1 MLLWSIFVSLFW
13 LLQSR
18 ASCFSA
24 HALCPQS
31 TWKIVDA
38 TAAPGNKTSHLAAM
52 VDEKLGGRVI
62 AVDRDPGRFKVLQKT
77 LTSACVASKVNA
89 RCADFL
95 QMRADRDKSLRGV
108 DAILLDPSCS
118 GSGTSL
124 SRRDNLLDDR
134 NQGEDAERLAR
145 LASFQLAAL
154 KHALN
159 YFPSCRRIVYS
170 TCSIHPIENESVVS
184 KALSLAHSRG
194 YRLALPSES
203 PLRSWPRRGQRGH
216 GLSDEDAAQCLRVDA
231 KEDQTDGFFVAVFER
246 DADHQEGGT
255 LGSPPHPPGAP
266 GAQLSG
272 GASAAPRRRERRRNQ
287 RKYIFRESMLTLQ
300 SFGIGGRSLKRI
312 FTLIEH

>member
-1 MLLWSIFVSLFW
+1 MI
-13 LLQSR
+13 
-18 ASCFSA
+18 
-24 HALCPQS
+24 
-31 TWKIVDA
+31 
-38 TAAPGNKTSHLAAM
+38 
-52 VDEKLGGRVI
+52 DEKLGGRVI

-77 LTSACVASKVNA
+77 LNSACVASKVKT
-89 RCADFL
+89 RCTDFL
-95 QMRADRDKSLRGV
+95 QMRADKDKSLSDV

-134 NQGEDAERLAR
+134 NEGGDAERLRR
-145 LASFQLAAL
+145 LATFQLAAL

-159 YFPSCRRIVYS
+159 YFPSCHRIVYS

-194 YRLALPSES
+194 YRLALPPES
-203 PLRSWPRRGQRGH
+203 PLRSWPRRGERGH

-246 DADHQEGGT
+246 DGHQGGN
-255 LGSPPHPPGAP
+255 GGALNFSRP
-266 GAQLSG
+266 SSASRAQLSV
-272 GASAAPRRRERRRNQ
+272 GASAALRRRQRRRNQ

>member
-1 MLLWSIFVSLFW
+1 M
-13 LLQSR
+13 
-18 ASCFSA
+18 
-24 HALCPQS
+24 
-31 TWKIVDA
+31 DA

-62 AVDRDPGRFKVLQKT
+62 AVDRDPGRFKVLKKT
-77 LTSACVASKVNA
+77 LASACVASKVQT
-89 RCADFL
+89 RCTDFL
-95 QMRADRDKSLRGV
+95 QMRADKDKSLSDV

-134 NQGEDAERLAR
+134 NQEEDAERLKR
-145 LASFQLAAL
+145 LATFQLAAL

-170 TCSIHPIENESVVS
+170 TCSIHPIENEGVVS

-194 YRLALPSES
+194 YRLELPSES
-203 PLRSWPRRGQRGH
+203 PLRSWPRRGERGH

-231 KEDQTDGFFVAVFER
+231 KEDQTDGFFVAVLER
-246 DADHQEGGT
+246 
-255 LGSPPHPPGAP
+255 
-266 GAQLSG
+266 
-272 GASAAPRRRERRRNQ
+272 GASGDGGGGGGSSILNPAHPSEGTGAASRRQKRHRNQ
-287 RKYIFRESMLTLQ
+287 RNYIFRESMRTLQ

-312 FTLIEH
+312 YTLVEH